1 MTTVVTIRDVP
12 DEVKEALARDARER
26 GQSLQAFLLGVLLR
40 QAAFR
45 QNRQM
50 LADIERDLAAGGGA
64 GAGAPD
70 AKDVIEAARARADRA
85 GDTPGGLVSADDR
98 R

>member
-1 MTTVVTIRDVP
+1 MTIRDVP

-26 GQSLQAFLLGVLLR
+26 CQSLQAFLLGVLVR

-45 QNRQM
+45 QNRQ
-50 LADIERDLAAGGGA
+50 LLTDIERDLAAGGGA
-64 GAGAPD
+64 GSEAPD
-70 AKDVIEAARARADRA
+70 AKDVIEAARVRADRA
-85 GDTPGGLVSADDR
+85 GDAPGGVAPADDR

>member
-1 MTTVVTIRDVP
+1 MP

-26 GQSLQAFLLGVLLR
+26 GQSLQAFLLGVLVR

-64 GAGAPD
+64 GGEAPD
-70 AKDVIEAARARADRA
+70 AKDVIEAARVRADRA
-85 GDTPGGLVSADDR
+85 GYAPGGVAPTDDR